1 MGGVG
6 SVGGNPKKYKGVLKI
21 GFGITWY
28 CSFQAYQHLI
38 LFFNRNKIY
47 NHFTNNNRAMNN
59 SEQLSLEQ
67 EFHLRMFADKVR
79 TLSPEQVQDLS
90 IELYRQMIH
99 KDNLY
104 RELLKDYWG
113 VDSNPLSV

>member
-1 MGGVG
+1 
-6 SVGGNPKKYKGVLKI
+6 
-21 GFGITWY
+21 
-28 CSFQAYQHLI
+28 
-38 LFFNRNKIY
+38 
-47 NHFTNNNRAMNN
+47 MNN

-67 EFHLRMFADKVR
+67 EFHLRMFVDQVR
-79 TLSPEQVQDLS
+79 TLSPEQMQDLS

-99 KDNLY
+99 KDNFY